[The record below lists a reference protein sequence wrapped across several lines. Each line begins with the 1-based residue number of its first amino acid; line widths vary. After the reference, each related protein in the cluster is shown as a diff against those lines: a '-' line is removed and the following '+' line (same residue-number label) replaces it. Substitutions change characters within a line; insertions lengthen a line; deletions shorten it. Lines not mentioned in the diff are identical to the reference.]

1 MLKMKNSSL
10 GPRGGGGAAARRH
23 GGPRGGRR
31 LLPGRR
37 SLAPRRAHLAAPARR
52 LRGAQLLPARR
63 PRDLRRA
70 SAPGARVPGYL

>member
-1 MLKMKNSSL
+1 MKKSSL
-10 GPRGGGGAAARRH
+10 GPRGGRGAAARRH

-63 PRDLRRA
+63 PHDLRRA
-70 SAPGARVPGYL
+70 SAPGASVPGYL